1 MSNKWQIELGNTIT
15 EYEPHKSSILSCNE
29 EVTLSGIGDAK
40 DELDCLTG
48 ELTEC
53 IGEAVLNGSEKW
65 ALGNSAGWSEDGD
78 TVGFYFKFTD
88 EKTSIACSDKLPLL
102 SNIKT
107 NNVDCFYINAQQKW
121 IGIRLSK
128 SKLSNLTAEGLKV
141 YLQSNPVTIQ
151 YQLATSTTKTVD
163 LTVVDQD
170 NQPTQL
176 RTFENVTHV
185 SLESAGL
192 IPEVEMEVATRIS
205 KELAS
210 ASPLMDD
217 ISTKQE
223 QLETTVDEQSNNVDA
238 TMIAT
243 TEIYEETL

>member
-1 MSNKWQIELGNTIT
+1 M
-15 EYEPHKSSILSCNE
+15 
-29 EVTLSGIGDAK
+29 TLRKVGDVK
-40 DELDCLTG
+40 DTLDCLTG
-48 ELTEC
+48 EMTEC
-53 IGEAVLNGSEKW
+53 IGEIVLNGSEKW

-88 EKTSIACSDKLPLL
+88 EKTSIACSDKLPSL

-107 NNVDCFYINAQQKW
+107 NNVDCFYINGNQKW

-128 SKLSNLTAEGLKV
+128 SKLSNLTANGLKV
-141 YLQSNPVTIQ
+141 YLQKNPITIQ

-163 LTVVDQD
+163 LSIKDQD
-170 NQPTQL
+170 GQPTKL
-176 RTFENVTHV
+176 RTFKNLTHV

-192 IPEVEMEVATRIS
+192 IPEVEMEVATIIS
-205 KELAS
+205 EELAS

-217 ISTKQE
+217 ISNE
-223 QLETTVDEQSNNVDA
+223 QQQLKATVDEQSNNIDA